1 MLIIYQQN
9 AECQL
14 ATRVFCIN
22 NDLYVSPLGLLGSDM
37 WMSWNPGDSHH
48 QYEWAGE
55 NLIERRLITAHS
67 DCILSTLLYI
77 CLL

>member
-22 NDLYVSPLGLLGSDM
+22 NDLCVSTLGLLGSDM
-37 WMSWNPGDSHH
+37 SGWMLWSPGDSHH
-48 QYEWAGE
+48 YQQNYSK
-55 NLIERRLITAHS
+55 L
-67 DCILSTLLYI
+67 
-77 CLL
+77 